1 MVAEQEEPMVEEEE
15 PMVAEEEEEEQEEQI
30 AASPM
35 ARIAQLAASAAAT
48 VVAPAACHMWELARA
63 STCRRPLTSML
74 DAVAT
79 SMQSARGGISPAS
92 SRRAAC

>member
-1 MVAEQEEPMVEEEE
+1 MVAAMVEEAPMVEEE
-15 PMVAEEEEEEQEEQI
+15 PMVAEQEEEQEEQI
-30 AASPM
+30 AASPR

-48 VVAPAACHMWELARA
+48 VVAPAACHMWDMARA

>member
-1 MVAEQEEPMVEEEE
+1 MVAEEPMVEEQ
-15 PMVAEEEEEEQEEQI
+15 EEQEEQI
-30 AASPM
+30 AASPR

-48 VVAPAACHMWELARA
+48 VVAPEACHMWDMARA
-63 STCRRPLTSML
+63 STCRRPPTSML

-79 SMQSARGGISPAS
+79 SMQSARGGISHAS

>member
-1 MVAEQEEPMVEEEE
+1 MVAAMVAEEPMVEEE
-15 PMVAEEEEEEQEEQI
+15 PMVAEEEQEEQI
-30 AASPM
+30 AASPR

-48 VVAPAACHMWELARA
+48 VVAPEACHMWDMARA
-63 STCRRPLTSML
+63 STCRRPPTSML

-79 SMQSARGGISPAS
+79 SMQSARGGISHAS

>member
-15 PMVAEEEEEEQEEQI
+15 PMVAEEEEEQEEQI
-30 AASPM
+30 AASPR

-74 DAVAT
+74 EPVAT

>member
-1 MVAEQEEPMVEEEE
+1 MVVEE
-15 PMVAEEEEEEQEEQI
+15 PMVAEEPMVEEQEEQEEQI
-30 AASPM
+30 AASPR

-48 VVAPAACHMWELARA
+48 VVAPEACHMWDMARA
-63 STCRRPLTSML
+63 STCRRPPTSML

-79 SMQSARGGISPAS
+79 SMQSARGGISHAS